1 MKNSIR
7 IFWRIFGICV
17 ALFIIFLFAVNYGL
31 MGEMPSLAEL
41 ENPSMLQ
48 ATEIYAND
56 GTLMGK
62 YYLDRGN
69 RSNVKYRDISKHII
83 DALVATE
90 DHNFYDHSGIDA
102 KGTLAIPYYLIRGQR
117 RGSSTITQQLALN
130 LFGERAHNSFKRGLQ
145 KIKEWII
152 AIKLERNFTKE
163 EILALY
169 LNTVPYSDNVYGIRN
184 ASLTFFQKE
193 PDRVSVEEAAVLVG
207 MLNGNYRYNPRVNP
221 KLAMDRR
228 NLVLQRMVEN
238 NSLGAGEADK
248 LKLKPIQLNYRKQD
262 ENT

>member
-1 MKNSIR
+1 MKNSVR
-7 IFWRIFGICV
+7 IFWRIFGIFV
-17 ALFIIFLFAVNYGL
+17 ALLLVFLLLINYGL
-31 MGEMPSLAEL
+31 LGEMPSLAEL

-62 YYLDRGN
+62 YYLDKGN
-69 RSNVKYRDISKHII
+69 RSNVKYRDISRHVI

-102 KGTLAIPYYLIRGQR
+102 KGTMAIPFYLVLGKR

-130 LFGERAHNSFKRGLQ
+130 LFGERAHNPFVRGMQ
-145 KIKEWII
+145 KVKEWII
-152 AIKLERNFTKE
+152 AVKLERNFTKE
-163 EILALY
+163 EIIALY

-193 PDRVSVEEAAVLVG
+193 PDRLNVEESAVLIG
-207 MLNGNYRYNPRVNP
+207 MLNGNYLFNPRVNP
-221 KLAMDRR
+221 KAALDRR
-228 NLVLQRMVEN
+228 NLVLNRMVEN
-238 NSLGAGEADK
+238 NSLSADEAAK
-248 LKLKPIQLNYRKQD
+248 LKL
-262 ENT
+262 